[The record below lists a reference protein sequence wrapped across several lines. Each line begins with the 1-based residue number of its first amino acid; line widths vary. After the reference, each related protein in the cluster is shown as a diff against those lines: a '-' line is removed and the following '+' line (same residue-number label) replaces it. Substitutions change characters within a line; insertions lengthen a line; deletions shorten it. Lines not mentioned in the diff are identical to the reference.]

1 MRKIVEKKVNPIFGD
16 YEVNPEYIPIIT
28 EDIYKRRLRAL
39 LQRVG
44 LKYSHIVIYADREH
58 FSNVEYLTGF
68 DPRFE
73 EALLIITACGG
84 MTLVVGLEGLAY
96 CEKINFPVKTELC
109 ASFGLPGQ
117 PRDKGKK
124 LGQILHDAGINM
136 FSNVGIVGWKR
147 FTEED
152 FPNYVNMY
160 AVPHFI
166 TASIRELADSIQD
179 VTDLFVSNDYGL
191 RHSLCATEI
200 ALAETASVK
209 ASKGV
214 YNVIKN
220 LSEGMSE
227 IEASRF
233 LLLDGEPLGAH
244 PNVNF
249 GMPNVGYGIASPT
262 HQKKLALGENISI
275 GCAYRRALCHRSI
288 MYAENEGQLPEEYS
302 GCMEYLFKPY
312 FMSIVKW
319 YEAVGIG
326 AVCKDVYD
334 AAMEPLGSYEKYGVT
349 LNPGHFIH
357 TDEWSNSPFYK

>member
-1 MRKIVEKKVNPIFGD
+1 
-16 YEVNPEYIPIIT
+16 
-28 EDIYKRRLRAL
+28 
-39 LQRVG
+39 
-44 LKYSHIVIYADREH
+44 
-58 FSNVEYLTGF
+58 
-68 DPRFE
+68 
-73 EALLIITACGG
+73 
-84 MTLVVGLEGLAY
+84 
-96 CEKINFPVKTELC
+96 
-109 ASFGLPGQ
+109 
-117 PRDKGKK
+117 
-124 LGQILHDAGINM
+124 
-136 FSNVGIVGWKR
+136 
-147 FTEED
+147 
-152 FPNYVNMY
+152 
-160 AVPHFI
+160 
-166 TASIRELADSIQD
+166 
-179 VTDLFVSNDYGL
+179 
-191 RHSLCATEI
+191 
-200 ALAETASVK
+200 VK

-288 MYAENEGQLPEEYS
+288 MYAENEGQLPEEYR

-357 TDEWSNSPFYK
+357 TDEWSNSPFYKDSETVLHSGMLIQCDYTAAYPDPKLCAHVEDGIAIADAALRAEIAKLTPDTYKRVAARRKFMINTLGIKIKDEIMPLSDIQAMLFVYAKDPSVVLAVEE